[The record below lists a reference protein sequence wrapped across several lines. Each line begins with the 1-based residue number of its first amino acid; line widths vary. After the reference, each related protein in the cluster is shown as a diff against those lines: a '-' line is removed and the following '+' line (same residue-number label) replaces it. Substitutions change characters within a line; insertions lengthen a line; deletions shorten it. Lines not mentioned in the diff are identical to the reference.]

1 MFWTDESQIQMQK
14 LYDSAASSYINSEQ
28 EGRKAEP
35 ESLRL
40 SQRNHCDEA
49 AAETNVTTGF
59 EEIQQQALRKYNN
72 VRLRKYSRGLWD
84 KCRVDGWKE
93 GVGGLGGCY
102 VAGSCLTSTT
112 LAHSKQTQTSLMQSR
127 YVLESKSKQN
137 KIQKSKIMH
146 QKQYTMTQGV

>member
-1 MFWTDESQIQMQK
+1 MFWTSESQIQMQK
-14 LYDSAASSYINSEQ
+14 LYDSAASSYIKSEQ

-35 ESLRL
+35 ESGRL

-59 EEIQQQALRKYNN
+59 EEIQQRALRKYNN
-72 VRLRKYSRGLWD
+72 VRLRKYNSGLWD

-112 LAHSKQTQTSLMQSR
+112 LAQSKQTQTSLI
-127 YVLESKSKQN
+127 KSTHLLLW
-137 KIQKSKIMH
+137 ISSAIM
-146 QKQYTMTQGV
+146 KGFKGCVS